1 MAECY
6 VKPPFY
12 TRIWRINDLET
23 LPSLAIIGHI
33 LVFFPFSR
41 RIIDR
46 AQLRCWVH
54 AGLGKCAD
62 YLNEF
67 SRHTTTL
74 SSFTDTTISNFRSL
88 WAHIFGWNITLEST
102 SRLLGI
108 RGYHQKLECGKG
120 SIAQLSITLC
130 TVEGHMYEPMGQMF
144 LLRICWALSPNPVEI
159 NQWNQWHFIMFSF

>member
-1 MAECY
+1 MYLKNTLTCILGCQFD
-6 VKPPFY
+6 VKSNILD
-12 TRIWRINDLET
+12 RKNDAKVCSHYGISLAISGWMLCKAFNLHKNLRDQWHLDA

-33 LVFFPFSR
+33 LVFLPFSR

-108 RGYHQKLECGKG
+108 LFG
-120 SIAQLSITLC
+120 A
-130 TVEGHMYEPMGQMF
+130 
-144 LLRICWALSPNPVEI
+144 N
-159 NQWNQWHFIMFSF
+159 